1 MWRDQDPRSHNT
13 EHSRDEEHERVDLS
27 RGSRG
32 GSDPRDAL
40 PHDPRDVFT
49 RGLGLPRGSRR
60 QRVIVRERAYELS
73 GSDVRLLATVGAFRA
88 VPQRDLEPPKT
99 RREGDRDRQVEHL
112 RSAGL
117 IETRPFGAGRSRT
130 ALVTLTER
138 GRDLLDAAQ
147 DKDRSLDD
155 RQRFYA
161 GFARRPEI
169 AHDAHFH
176 QAYERAA
183 KSIRERGGHVRRV
196 VLDYELKR
204 DYQRFLQERNRQKR
218 DSDGRPDRTADEVRE
233 WALAHRLPY
242 EDEHVQFPD
251 VRIEYED
258 RDGRREIA
266 DLEIVTPHYRGA
278 HAAAKGRSGFQQYR
292 SGGARIGGR
301 GGRGRGRPFDPRVAE
316 DILS

>member
-1 MWRDQDPRSHNT
+1 MWRDQDPRSHDT
-13 EHSRDEEHERVDLS
+13 DRPRDDEYERGDLS

-32 GSDPRDAL
+32 SSDPREAL
-40 PHDPRDVFT
+40 PRDPRDVFT
-49 RGLGLPRGSRR
+49 RGLALPRGTRR
-60 QRVIVRERAYELS
+60 QRVVLRERTYELS

-88 VPQRDLEPPKT
+88 VPRRDVELPDD
-99 RREGDRDRQVEHL
+99 RARGGRDRQIEHL

-117 IETRPFGAGRSRT
+117 IEARPFGAGRSRT
-130 ALVTLTER
+130 TLVTLTER

-147 DKDRSLDD
+147 DRSLDD

-169 AHDAHFH
+169 THDAHFH

-218 DSDGRPDRTADEVRE
+218 DSDGRPDRSADEVRE

-258 RDGRREIA
+258 REGRREIE

>member
-1 MWRDQDPRSHNT
+1 MWRDQDPRSHDT
-13 EHSRDEEHERVDLS
+13 DRSRDDEYERGDPS

-32 GSDPRDAL
+32 GSDPREAL
-40 PHDPRDVFT
+40 PRDPRDVFT
-49 RGLGLPRGSRR
+49 RGLALPRGTRR
-60 QRVIVRERAYELS
+60 QRVVLRQRTYELS

-88 VPQRDLEPPKT
+88 VPRRDVEPPDG
-99 RREGDRDRQVEHL
+99 RVPGGRDRQIEHL

-130 ALVTLTER
+130 TLVTLTER

-147 DKDRSLDD
+147 DRSLDD

-169 AHDAHFH
+169 THDAHFH

-183 KSIRERGGHVRRV
+183 KAIRERGGHVRRV

-204 DYQRFLQERNRQKR
+204 EYQRFLQERNRQKR
-218 DSDGRPDRTADEVRE
+218 DSDGRPDRAADEVRE

-251 VRIEYED
+251 VRIEYEN
-258 RDGRREIA
+258 RDGRREIE
-266 DLEIVTPHYRGA
+266 DLEIITPHYRGA

-292 SGGARIGGR
+292 SGGVRIGGR
-301 GGRGRGRPFDPRVAE
+301 SGRGRGRPFDPRVAE

>member
-1 MWRDQDPRSHNT
+1 MRRDLDPRSHNT
-13 EHSRDEEHERVDLS
+13 EFSRRDDYERGDLS

-40 PHDPRDVFT
+40 PRDPRDVFT
-49 RGLGLPRGSRR
+49 RGLALPRGSRR
-60 QRVIVRERAYELS
+60 QRVTVQDRSYELC

-88 VPQRDLEPPKT
+88 VPQRDLEPANLRT
-99 RREGDRDRQVEHL
+99 RQGRDRAIEHL
-112 RSAGL
+112 SSSGL
-117 IETRPFGAGRSRT
+117 VETRPFGAGRTRT
-130 ALVTLTER
+130 TLVTLTAR

-147 DKDRSLDD
+147 DRSLDD

-169 AHDAHFH
+169 THDAHFH
-176 QAYERAA
+176 RAYEHAAEKIRAR
-183 KSIRERGGHVRRV
+183 SGHVRRV

-204 DYQRFLQERNRQKR
+204 EYQRFLQERNRQKR
-218 DSDGRPDRTADEVRE
+218 DSDGRPDRTADEIRD

-242 EDEHVQFPD
+242 DDEHVQFPD
-251 VRIEYED
+251 VRIEYDD
-258 RDGRREIA
+258 RDGRREVE
-266 DLEIVTPHYRGA
+266 DLEIITPHYRGA

-292 SGGARIGGR
+292 SGSVRIGGR
-301 GGRGRGRPFDPRVAE
+301 SGRGRPFDPRVAE

>member
-1 MWRDQDPRSHNT
+1 MWRHHDPRS
-13 EHSRDEEHERVDLS
+13 RDDGRPRHDALEPREMD

-32 GSDPRDAL
+32 GIDPREAL
-40 PHDPRDVFT
+40 SRDPRDVFT
-49 RGLGLPRGSRR
+49 RGLSLPRGSRR
-60 QRVIVRERAYELS
+60 QRVALRDRTYDLS
-73 GSDVRLLATVGAFRA
+73 GSDVRVLATVGAFRA
-88 VPQRDLEPPKT
+88 VPRHDLESVTPRT
-99 RREGDRDRQVEHL
+99 RGERDKQLEHL
-112 RSAGL
+112 RSSGL
-117 IETRPFGAGRSRT
+117 IDTRPFGAGPSRT
-130 ALVTLTER
+130 TLVTLTER

-147 DKDRSLDD
+147 DRSLDD

-161 GFARRPEI
+161 GVARRPEI

-176 QAYERAA
+176 RAYQRAA
-183 KSIRERGGHVRRV
+183 QEIRQRGGNVRRV

-204 DYQRFLQERNRQKR
+204 EYQRFLQERNRQKR
-218 DSDGRPDRTADEVRE
+218 DSDGRPDRTPDEVRE

-258 RDGRREIA
+258 RDGRREIE

-278 HAAAKGRSGFQQYR
+278 HAAAKGRSGFRQYR
-292 SGGARIGGR
+292 SGGVRIGGR
-301 GGRGRGRPFDPRVAE
+301 GRGGRGRPFDPRVAE

>member
-1 MWRDQDPRSHNT
+1 MWRDQEPPSHNA
-13 EHSRDEEHERVDLS
+13 ERSRDEEYERGDLS
-27 RGSRG
+27 RGTRG
-32 GSDPRDAL
+32 GSDPREAL
-40 PHDPRDVFT
+40 PRDPRDVFT
-49 RGLGLPRGSRR
+49 RGLALPRGSRR
-60 QRVIVRERAYELS
+60 QRVALRERTYELS

-88 VPQRDLEPPKT
+88 VPQRDLEPTQART
-99 RREGDRDRQVEHL
+99 RGGRDKQLEHL
-112 RSAGL
+112 RSSGL

-130 ALVTLTER
+130 TLVTLTER

-147 DKDRSLDD
+147 DRSLDD

-169 AHDAHFH
+169 THDAHFH
-176 QAYERAA
+176 GAYERAA
-183 KSIRERGGHVRRV
+183 QGIRERGGHVRRV

-204 DYQRFLQERNRQKR
+204 EYQRFLQERNRQKR

-258 RDGRREIA
+258 RDGRREID
-266 DLEIVTPHYRGA
+266 DLEVVTPHYRGA
-278 HAAAKGRSGFQQYR
+278 HAAAKGRSGFRQYR
-292 SGGARIGGR
+292 SGGSRIGGR
-301 GGRGRGRPFDPRVAE
+301 NGRGGRGRPFDPRVAE
-316 DILS
+316 DLLS

>member
-1 MWRDQDPRSHNT
+1 
-13 EHSRDEEHERVDLS
+13 
-27 RGSRG
+27 
-32 GSDPRDAL
+32 
-40 PHDPRDVFT
+40 
-49 RGLGLPRGSRR
+49 
-60 QRVIVRERAYELS
+60 
-73 GSDVRLLATVGAFRA
+73 
-88 VPQRDLEPPKT
+88 
-99 RREGDRDRQVEHL
+99 
-112 RSAGL
+112 
-117 IETRPFGAGRSRT
+117 
-130 ALVTLTER
+130 VTLTER

-147 DKDRSLDD
+147 DRSLDD

>member
-1 MWRDQDPRSHNT
+1 MWRDQDPRLHDT
-13 EHSRDEEHERVDLS
+13 ERSRHEDYERDGLS
-27 RGSRG
+27 RRSRS
-32 GSDPRDAL
+32 GSDPREAL
-40 PHDPRDVFT
+40 PRDPREVFT
-49 RGLGLPRGSRR
+49 RGLALPRGSRR
-60 QRVIVRERAYELS
+60 QRVVLRERTYDLS

-88 VPQRDLEPPKT
+88 VPQRDLEPTVART
-99 RREGDRDRQVEHL
+99 RGDRDWQIEHL
-112 RSAGL
+112 RSSGL
-117 IETRPFGAGRSRT
+117 IHTRPSGAGPSRST
-130 ALVTLTER
+130 LVTLTER

-147 DKDRSLDD
+147 DHSLDD

-176 QAYERAA
+176 RAYERAA
-183 KSIRERGGHVRRV
+183 QAIRQRGGHVRRV
-196 VLDYELKR
+196 ILDYELKGE
-204 DYQRFLQERNRQKR
+204 YQRFLQERNRQKR

-251 VRIEYED
+251 VRIEYVD
-258 RDGRREIA
+258 RDGRREIE

-278 HAAAKGRSGFQQYR
+278 HAAAKGRSGFRQYR
-292 SGGARIGGR
+292 SSGARIGGR
-301 GGRGRGRPFDPRVAE
+301 SGRGRGRPFDPRVAE

>member
-1 MWRDQDPRSHNT
+1 MWRDQDPRSY
-13 EHSRDEEHERVDLS
+13 EGDRSRDDVERDDLS

-32 GSDPRDAL
+32 GSDPREAL
-40 PHDPRDVFT
+40 SRDPRDAFS
-49 RGLGLPRGSRR
+49 RGLALPRGNRR
-60 QRVIVRERAYELS
+60 QRVTLRQRTYELS
-73 GSDVRLLATVGAFRA
+73 GSDVRLLATVGAFRTM
-88 VPQRDLEPPKT
+88 PQRDLEPTKA
-99 RREGDRDRQVEHL
+99 RASGDREKQVEHL
-112 RSAGL
+112 RSSGL

-130 ALVTLTER
+130 TLVTLTER
-138 GRDLLDAAQ
+138 GRDLLDATQ
-147 DKDRSLDD
+147 DRSLDD

-169 AHDAHFH
+169 THDAHFH
-176 QAYERAA
+176 QAYARAA
-183 KSIRERGGHVRRV
+183 QAISARGGHVRRV
-196 VLDYELKR
+196 ALDFELKR

-233 WALAHRLPY
+233 WAVAHRLPY

-258 RDGRREIA
+258 RDGRREIE

-292 SGGARIGGR
+292 SSGGR
-301 GGRGRGRPFDPRVAE
+301 VGGRSGRGRGRPFDPRVAE

>member
-1 MWRDQDPRSHNT
+1 MWRDHEPRSH
-13 EHSRDEEHERVDLS
+13 EADRSRDDEIERTDPS

-32 GSDPRDAL
+32 GGDPREAL
-40 PHDPRDVFT
+40 PRDPRDVFT
-49 RGLGLPRGSRR
+49 RGLALPRGSRR
-60 QRVIVRERAYELS
+60 QRVTLRERTYELR
-73 GSDVRLLATVGAFRA
+73 GSEVRLLATVGAFRT
-88 VPQRDLEPPKT
+88 VPQRDLEPTDART
-99 RREGDRDRQVEHL
+99 RAGRDREIEHL
-112 RSAGL
+112 RSSGL

-130 ALVTLTER
+130 TLVTLTER

-147 DKDRSLDD
+147 DRSLDD

-169 AHDAHFH
+169 THDAHFH
-176 QAYERAA
+176 RAYERGAE
-183 KSIRERGGHVRRV
+183 KIRNSGGRVRRV
-196 VLDYELKR
+196 VLDYELKS
-204 DYQRFLQERNRQKR
+204 DYQRFLQERNRQRR
-218 DSDGRPDRTADEVRE
+218 DSDGRPDRTVDEVRE
-233 WALAHRLPY
+233 WASAHKLPY

-258 RDGRREIA
+258 RDGRREIE

-292 SGGARIGGR
+292 SAGVRMGGR
-301 GGRGRGRPFDPRVAE
+301 SGRGRGRPFDPRVAE

>member
-1 MWRDQDPRSHNT
+1 MWRDQDPRSY
-13 EHSRDEEHERVDLS
+13 EGDRSRDDVERGDLS

-32 GSDPRDAL
+32 GSDPREAL
-40 PHDPRDVFT
+40 SRDPRDVFS
-49 RGLGLPRGSRR
+49 RGLALPRGSRR
-60 QRVIVRERAYELS
+60 QRVTLRQRTYELS
-73 GSDVRLLATVGAFRA
+73 GSDVRLLATVGAFRTM
-88 VPQRDLEPPKT
+88 PQRDLEPTKART
-99 RREGDRDRQVEHL
+99 SGDRDKQVEHL
-112 RSAGL
+112 RSSGL

-130 ALVTLTER
+130 TLVTLTER
-138 GRDLLDAAQ
+138 GRDLLDATQ
-147 DKDRSLDD
+147 DRSLDD

-169 AHDAHFH
+169 THDAHFH
-176 QAYERAA
+176 QAYARAA
-183 KSIRERGGHVRRV
+183 QAISARGGHVRRV
-196 VLDYELKR
+196 VLDFELKR

-233 WALAHRLPY
+233 WAVAHRLPY

-258 RDGRREIA
+258 RDGRREIE

-292 SGGARIGGR
+292 SSGGR
-301 GGRGRGRPFDPRVAE
+301 VGGRSGRGRGRPFDPRVAE

>member
-1 MWRDQDPRSHNT
+1 MGRDQDPRSHDT
-13 EHSRDEEHERVDLS
+13 ERSRGDEGERGDLS

-32 GSDPRDAL
+32 GSDPREVL
-40 PHDPRDVFT
+40 PRDLRDVFT
-49 RGLGLPRGSRR
+49 RGLALPRGSRR
-60 QRVIVRERAYELS
+60 QRVVLRERAYRLS
-73 GSDVRLLATVGAFRA
+73 GSDVRLMATVGAFRA
-88 VPQRDLEPPKT
+88 VPRHDLESPAG
-99 RREGDRDRQVEHL
+99 RAREARDRQIEHL
-112 RSAGL
+112 RSSGL

-130 ALVTLTER
+130 TLVTLTEH

-147 DKDRSLDD
+147 DRSLDD

-169 AHDAHFH
+169 THDAHFH
-176 QAYERAA
+176 QAYEQAA
-183 KSIRERGGHVRRV
+183 QAIRERGGHVRRV

-204 DYQRFLQERNRQKR
+204 EYQRFLQERNRQKR
-218 DSDGRPDRTADEVRE
+218 DSDGKPDRAADEVRE
-233 WALAHRLPY
+233 WALEHRLPY

-258 RDGRREIA
+258 RDGRREIE

-292 SGGARIGGR
+292 SSGARIGG
-301 GGRGRGRPFDPRVAE
+301 GSGRGRGRPFDPRVAE
-316 DILS
+316 EILS